1 MQGEL
6 WGLGM
11 HPTKP
16 ICATVSDDKTLRVWD
31 LATEHKMISYKVLKQ
46 AGRSVGFSS
55 DGKFLAV
62 GQKDGENTVN
72 VVHLKRKEFDL
83 LFLFHSWRKCLDF
96 YLSCSNN
103 FLTRMNLSV
112 ICEHHMV
119 RFSVENI

>member
-31 LATEHKMISYKVLKQ
+31 LATEHKMISYKILKQ

-103 FLTRMNLSV
+103 FLARMNSSV
-112 ICEHHMV
+112 ICKHHMV

>member
-31 LATEHKMISYKVLKQ
+31 LATEHKMISYKILKQ

-62 GQKDGENTVN
+62 GQKDGEYTVN
-72 VVHLKRKEFDL
+72 FV
-83 LFLFHSWRKCLDF
+83 
-96 YLSCSNN
+96 
-103 FLTRMNLSV
+103 NLSKKRIKNLIFCLHFRIGGIVWLFISLTEHV
-112 ICEHHMV
+112 I
-119 RFSVENI
+119 FFGQ